1 MGRLPYR
8 SRALGTVMAAAA
20 GGDYRQRRRGDAF
33 CAGLLYG
40 SHERWPLTAS
50 LQLAH
55 ACARASLQ
63 AVNAID
69 GAKTLPEL
77 QAFIQLQNG

>member
-8 SRALGTVMAAAA
+8 SRALGTVMAATA
-20 GGDYRQRRRGDAF
+20 GEIIGSVGAGDAF

-50 LQLAH
+50 LQLATPAPAP
-55 ACARASLQ
+55 ACRPPMRSTAPKR
-63 AVNAID
+63 
-69 GAKTLPEL
+69 P
-77 QAFIQLQNG
+77 

>member
-1 MGRLPYR
+1 GDFI
-8 SRALGTVMAAAA
+8 
-20 GGDYRQRRRGDAF
+20 GGGGGGDAF
-33 CAGLLYG
+33 GPALLCEG
-40 SHERWPLTAS
+40 HERGPLTAS

-63 AVNAID
+63 AANAID

-77 QAFIQLQNG
+77 QAFIQLQDG

>member
-1 MGRLPYR
+1 MPSWRLPPEEIVG
-8 SRALGTVMAAAA
+8 SVGA
-20 GGDYRQRRRGDAF
+20 GDAF

-40 SHERWPLTAS
+40 SHERWQLTDS

-63 AVNAID
+63 AANAID
-69 GAKTLPEL
+69 GAKTLTEL
-77 QAFIQLQNG
+77 QTFIQLQNN

>member
-1 MGRLPYR
+1 
-8 SRALGTVMAAAA
+8 
-20 GGDYRQRRRGDAF
+20 
-33 CAGLLYG
+33 
-40 SHERWPLTAS
+40 LTAS

-63 AVNAID
+63 AANAID